1 MKEYNHY
8 KWCLEQ
14 EDKQIAEKNAVFD
27 QEVLNKAKL
36 LKDEA

>member
-27 QEVLNKAKL
+27 
-36 LKDEA
+36 